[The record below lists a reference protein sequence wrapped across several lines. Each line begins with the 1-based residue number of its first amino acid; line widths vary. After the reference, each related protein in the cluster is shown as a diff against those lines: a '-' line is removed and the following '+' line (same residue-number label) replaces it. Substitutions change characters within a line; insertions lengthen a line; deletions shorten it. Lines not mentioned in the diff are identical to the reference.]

1 VGRHT
6 NPVSSLGKYV
16 LCGSPSHGALHAK
29 TTFYAALII
38 TYSLWS
44 RPTL

>member
-16 LCGSPSHGALHAK
+16 LCAEELEQKYDIVGIGSS
-29 TTFYAALII
+29 LIP
-38 TYSLWS
+38 LLEMK
-44 RPTL
+44 R